1 MGNGAKNNNSGDDL
15 YDNMGT
21 NKTDDV
27 LQLSIEGLYRERPN
41 SVSVMNGQRIGHIK
55 INEEIGVA
63 ALMNMTGVHLSCVAL
78 QDSDRDYRSSA
89 VHGIKIRITANTTCA
104 ETDFRQ
110 RLDLFSFA

>member
-1 MGNGAKNNNSGDDL
+1 MGNGAKKNNSGDL

-27 LQLSIEGLYRERPN
+27 LQLDIEGLHRQRPN
-41 SVSVMNGQRIGHIK
+41 SVSVMNGLRIGHIK
-55 INEEIGVA
+55 MNEEVGVA

-78 QDSDRDYRSSA
+78 QDSDREYSSSA
-89 VHGIKIRITANTTCA
+89 VHGIKIRITASTTCA

-110 RLDLFSFA
+110 RLDLFRIA

>member
-1 MGNGAKNNNSGDDL
+1 MGNGANVNNSGEP

-21 NKTDDV
+21 ANTDDV
-27 LQLSIEGLYRERPN
+27 LQLSIEGLFHLRPD
-41 SVSVMNGQRIGHIK
+41 SVSVMNGRRIGHIK
-55 INEEIGVA
+55 KNEEFGIA

-78 QDSDRDYRSSA
+78 QDSDREYRSSA
-89 VHGIKIRITANTTCA
+89 VHGIQIRITASTTCA